1 MKVAVLTHAGGAHL
15 SAYFS
20 ALAESK
26 DCDDVVLADPDNHS
40 ADEARK
46 LLGGK
51 LTRTYTEYTKL
62 LAKES
67 PKLCM
72 VSMEARLA
80 PPVIEEALE
89 SGSHVFAEKPGC
101 VTLQQFEKNLQIW
114 RNRNISI

>member
-26 DCDDVVLADPDNHS
+26 DCDELVIADPDNHWD
-40 ADEARK
+40 DEARK
-46 LLGGK
+46 LLGDK
-51 LTRTYTEYTKL
+51 LTRTYTEYTQL
-62 LAKES
+62 LQKES

-72 VSMEARLA
+72 VSMEAGLA
-80 PPVIEEALE
+80 PPVIEAALD

-101 VTLQQFEKNLQIW
+101 VTLQQFEK
-114 RNRNISI
+114 